1 MLHGMIFAQYADG
14 LKTDPKE
21 DFRDEVETFFGSG
34 TQVQEMY
41 ITPSLLSSA
50 DWDILAKGARWSLDN
65 AETLKDVHWI
75 GGDPQQLQVYG
86 WASWS
91 LRKAIIVLRN
101 PSDKPQ
107 TFSLDIQTAL
117 ELPVGSARTYTAH
130 DPWTASAPSLT
141 LRAGHAT
148 QIQLQPWEVR
158 TLEAMP
164 SGRQ

>member
-1 MLHGMIFAQYADG
+1 
-14 LKTDPKE
+14 
-21 DFRDEVETFFGSG
+21 
-34 TQVQEMY
+34 MY

-50 DWDILAKGARWSLDN
+50 DWDVLAKGARWSLDN

-91 LRKAIIVLRN
+91 PRNAIIVLRN

-117 ELPVGSARTYTAH
+117 ELPAGSAKEYTAQN
-130 DPWTASAPSLT
+130 PWSSISGQPPVT
-141 LRAGHAT
+141 LRAG
-148 QIQLQPWEVR
+148 QPMMIQLQPWEVR
-158 TLEAMP
+158 TLEATP
-164 SGRQ
+164 VNSH